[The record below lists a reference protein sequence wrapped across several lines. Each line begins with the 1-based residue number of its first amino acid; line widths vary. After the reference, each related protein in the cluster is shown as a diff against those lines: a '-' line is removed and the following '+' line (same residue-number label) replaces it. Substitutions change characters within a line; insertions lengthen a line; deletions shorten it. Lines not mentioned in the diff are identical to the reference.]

1 MATPPA
7 PTAASVEA
15 ARIRA
20 SSSQMDN
27 ALEQLVRVG
36 LAQRKS
42 MDSELSALL
51 ISQRKLDEFIG
62 KGQNDAFVKLADLN
76 TEYGRAVAGGNV
88 RPVDKLK
95 YLVEVMRLQK
105 DINVSLT
112 KGNDERLKTII
123 AQAESDTGGKA
134 KDPATNRRIW
144 ELFFQ
149 DASASAYNPTLVADV
164 NELIKKTDVKD
175 PLSFNIEGDTNVIQ
189 QYNDRIAAQQSLN
202 NAAKVIETSFGPD
215 ALKNLDSVAGS
226 GVISADVE
234 TKLRGIPDDEFNR
247 LREVSKQIPGL
258 TDLTARRTA
267 NDTRIEQLRKSLSG
281 DLMGEIQ
288 TSYAKM
294 TGGTDFAAKS
304 RISAMARLVG
314 RPKFQ
319 DWAASNGLKV
329 GTTRP
334 ADRPGDKD
342 LPGYDSATNTVYV
355 PGPDDERAVRVAM
368 RQSTLRP
375 ERQILPRRG
384 LEPRKV
390 LSVEVGEPSPDATK
404 VNKDGKFR
412 TLDGKYVTDAE
423 IEAERAKYT
432 SVAAAPTKDGVVLK
446 MKDGSFKFQ
455 PSAEGSEPV
464 DITADDPR
472 VKAATFTDKVV
483 APPDDALGI
492 TEAAA
497 PAPSATRTITGRE
510 TALLPSDPEG
520 ATVIETAEGRRIV
533 IPKEQRV
540 SVTEAPKVTPLEGE
554 TTYRGVRM
562 PFAALRARMAGV
574 KGEAAPT
581 PTEAE
586 VEALPEAGSVR
597 APAPVSAEV
606 AGAPTIGS
614 RVAPPLPTQ
623 PSVAVTPGEEAGKE
637 VRDAAGAMTGA
648 TAPQPVG
655 VANGGSKAA
664 VPVMQTTPEENT
676 RMAAI
681 KARLEGRIREM
692 RDARMQADK
701 DVVSKAGIMPGQV
714 PASDTMDKLKAS
726 GKLQNLPVTGATKSE
741 VRLLPI
747 TSGQPVAQ
755 PVLLDQ
761 PSMLTPSSVGFA
773 KSVVKGAGLLEGE
786 AQMRQAEMTDEQR
799 AEQRRQEEEDLK
811 MLGVSSAKPS
821 PSSAASQPSIDEA
834 RRKRIAQA
842 AARKRAEDAAR
853 AGMEVPPPTMAPYA
867 P

>member
-7 PTAASVEA
+7 PTAASVQA
-15 ARIRA
+15 AQIRSEQAQFGNALDAVVKILLADRA
-20 SSSQMDN
+20 SAD
-27 ALEQLVRVG
+27 
-36 LAQRKS
+36 K
-42 MDSELSALL
+42 ELSSLL
-51 ISQRKLDEFIG
+51 ASQRKLDENIG

-95 YLVEVMRLQK
+95 YLVEVMKLQK

-123 AQAESDTGGKA
+123 AQAEADTGGKA
-134 KDPATNRRIW
+134 GDPETNRRIW
-144 ELFFQ
+144 ELFFK

-164 NELIKKTDVKD
+164 NELQKKTGAD
-175 PLSFNIEGDTNVIQ
+175 PLSFTIEGDQEVMQ

-202 NAAKVIETSFGPD
+202 NAAKVIETSFGQD
-215 ALKNLDSVAGS
+215 AFKNLSSAAGS

-234 TKLRGIPDDEFNR
+234 TKLRGIPDEEFAR
-247 LREVSKQIPGL
+247 LRGVAQRLPGL
-258 TDLTARRTA
+258 TDLKERRTL
-267 NDTRIEQLRKSLSG
+267 NDDRIALLRDKLSG
-281 DLMGEIQ
+281 DLMVQ
-288 TSYAKM
+288 AQSALTK
-294 TGGTDFAAKS
+294 FAGPVTTTKDS

-319 DWAASNGLKV
+319 EWAASNGLKV

-334 ADRPGDKD
+334 ADRVGDKD
-342 LPGYDSATNTVYV
+342 LPGYDSETNTVYV

-390 LSVEVGEPSPDATK
+390 LSVEVGEPSPDMAK

-412 TLDGKYVTDAE
+412 TLDGVYATDAE
-423 IEAERAKYT
+423 IQAARDKKTTAEV
-432 SVAAAPTKDGVVLK
+432 SAATGGKVFK
-446 MKDGSFKFQ
+446 MKDGSFAFISDA
-455 PSAEGSEPV
+455 PDSDLEPISAE
-464 DITADDPR
+464 DTR
-472 VKAATFTDKVV
+472 VKTAKFLPAVV
-483 APPDDALGI
+483 VPDDEMLGI
-492 TEAAA
+492 AVAKA

-540 SVTEAPKVTPLEGE
+540 SVTEAPKVTPLAGE
-554 TTYRGVRM
+554 TTYRGIRM

-586 VEALPEAGSVR
+586 VEALPEAG
-597 APAPVSAEV
+597 
-606 AGAPTIGS
+606 GAPTP
-614 RVAPPLPTQ
+614 RVPETGVGLPQRQTPTRQQMLEQNIMPQ

-637 VRDAAGAMTGA
+637 VREAAGAMTGA

-655 VANGGSKAA
+655 VANGGSKAN
-664 VPVMQTTPEENT
+664 VPVMQPQS
-676 RMAAI
+676 A
-681 KARLEGRIREM
+681 LDRIRAM
-692 RDARMQADK
+692 RLQATPGSPAQAPAVSTTEEPVAVLGQPSGEVRTPMSPAATARAEK
-701 DVVSKAGIMPGQV
+701 RVEKAG
-714 PASDTMDKLKAS
+714 
-726 GKLQNLPVTGATKSE
+726 
-741 VRLLPI
+741 
-747 TSGQPVAQ
+747 
-755 PVLLDQ
+755 
-761 PSMLTPSSVGFA
+761 
-773 KSVVKGAGLLEGE
+773 
-786 AQMRQAEMTDEQR
+786 MTEQER
-799 AEQRRQEEEDLK
+799 
-811 MLGVSSAKPS
+811 
-821 PSSAASQPSIDEA
+821 IDEA
-834 RRKRIAQA
+834 RKRRIAAAA
-842 AARKRAEDAAR
+842 AARKREQDAYMREFMAVER
-853 AGMEVPPPTMAPYA
+853 GEQPPPTMAPYV

>member
-7 PTAASVEA
+7 PTAASVQAAETRANSQQFVSALEAVTRMVIESNKIKA
-15 ARIRA
+15 ARRE
-20 SSSQMDN
+20 S
-27 ALEQLVRVG
+27 L
-36 LAQRKS
+36 QRGVT
-42 MDSELSALL
+42 
-51 ISQRKLDEFIG
+51 KLDEFIG

-95 YLVEVMRLQK
+95 YLVEVMKLQK

-123 AQAESDTGGKA
+123 AQAEADTGGRVG
-134 KDPATNRRIW
+134 DGGTNRRIW

-164 NELIKKTDVKD
+164 NELKKKTDAD
-175 PLSFNIEGDTNVIQ
+175 PLSFAIEGDQEVMR

-215 ALKNLDSVAGS
+215 AFKNLSSAAGS

-234 TKLRGIPDDEFNR
+234 TKLRGIPDDEFAR
-247 LREVSKQIPGL
+247 LRGVAQRLPGL
-258 TDLTARRTA
+258 TDLTTRREAYDKEIA
-267 NDTRIEQLRKSLSG
+267 NLNTELSG
-281 DLMGEIQ
+281 DLVMQAQTALKSFGVGE
-288 TSYAKM
+288 TATK
-294 TGGTDFAAKS
+294 DS
-304 RISAMARLVG
+304 RINMKARIVAL
-314 RPKFQ
+314 PKFQ
-319 DWAASNGLKV
+319 EWARSNGMQI
-329 GTTRP
+329 GSARP
-334 ADRPGDKD
+334 ANRPGDKE
-342 LPGYDSATNTVYV
+342 LEGYDSATDTVYV
-355 PGPDDERAVRVAM
+355 PGPDDERAFVVYH
-368 RQSTLRP
+368 RQISLKP

-390 LSVEVGEPSPDATK
+390 LSVEVGEPSPDMAK

-432 SVAAAPTKDGVVLK
+432 SVAAAATKDGVVLK

-455 PSAEGSEPV
+455 PSAEGSEPI

-492 TEAAA
+492 TEAVA

-586 VEALPEAGSVR
+586 VEALPEAGG
-597 APAPVSAEV
+597 APAPRVLETGV
-606 AGAPTIGS
+606 GLPQRQTPTRQQMLEQNIM
-614 RVAPPLPTQ
+614 PQ

-655 VANGGSKAA
+655 VANGGSKAT
-664 VPVMQTTPEENT
+664 VPVMQPQS
-676 RMAAI
+676 A
-681 KARLEGRIREM
+681 LDRIRAM
-692 RDARMQADK
+692 RLQATPGSPAQAPAVSTTEEPVAVLGQPSGEVRTPMSPAATARAEK
-701 DVVSKAGIMPGQV
+701 RVEKAG
-714 PASDTMDKLKAS
+714 
-726 GKLQNLPVTGATKSE
+726 
-741 VRLLPI
+741 
-747 TSGQPVAQ
+747 
-755 PVLLDQ
+755 
-761 PSMLTPSSVGFA
+761 
-773 KSVVKGAGLLEGE
+773 
-786 AQMRQAEMTDEQR
+786 MTEQER
-799 AEQRRQEEEDLK
+799 
-811 MLGVSSAKPS
+811 
-821 PSSAASQPSIDEA
+821 IDEA
-834 RRKRIAQA
+834 RRRRIAAAA
-842 AARKRAEDAAR
+842 AARKREQDAYMREFMAAER
-853 AGMEVPPPTMAPYA
+853 ASAGEVPPPTMAPYT

>member
-1 MATPPA
+1 M
-7 PTAASVEA
+7 E
-15 ARIRA
+15 
-20 SSSQMDN
+20 N
-27 ALEQLVRVG
+27 ALELLTKVG
-36 LAQRKS
+36 LAKFRS

-95 YLVEVMRLQK
+95 YLVEVMKLQK

-164 NELIKKTDVKD
+164 NELIKRTDVQD
-175 PLSFNIEGDTNVIQ
+175 PLSFTIEGDTKVIQ

-234 TKLRGIPDDEFNR
+234 TKLRGIPDEEFNR

-258 TDLTARRTA
+258 TDLTSRRTA
-267 NDTRIEQLRKSLSG
+267 NDTRIEQLRKGLSG

-423 IEAERAKYT
+423 VEAERAKYT
-432 SVAAAPTKDGVVLK
+432 SVAASPTKDGVVLK

-464 DITADDPR
+464 DLTADDPR

-483 APPDDALGI
+483 APPDDVLGI
-492 TEAAA
+492 AEAAA

-540 SVTEAPKVTPLEGE
+540 SVTEAPKVTPLAGE
-554 TTYRGVRM
+554 TTYRGIRM

-586 VEALPEAGSVR
+586 VEALPESGSVR
-597 APAPVSAEV
+597 APAPVYAEV

-614 RVAPPLPTQ
+614 RVAPPVPIAVPPRAMKSGTSEAF
-623 PSVAVTPGEEAGKE
+623 PYENEIIAGESRVTPGEEAGKE
-637 VRDAAGAMTGA
+637 VRDAAGAMNGA

-655 VANGGSKAA
+655 VANGGSKAS
-664 VPVMQTTPEENT
+664 VPVMQPTPEENA
-676 RMAAI
+676 RMTAI
-681 KARLEGRIREM
+681 KARLEGRLREM

-701 DVVSKAGIMPGQV
+701 DVVAKAGIMPGQV
-714 PASDTMDKLKAS
+714 PASNAVENIKDMPNIRTLPATSSTTGTITNLPATDETRANA
-726 GKLQNLPVTGATKSE
+726 KLQNL
-741 VRLLPI
+741 
-747 TSGQPVAQ
+747 
-755 PVLLDQ
+755 
-761 PSMLTPSSVGFA
+761 SSVRTPMSPA
-773 KSVVKGAGLLEGE
+773 ATARAEKTVVKAG
-786 AQMRQAEMTDEQR
+786 MTEQER
-799 AEQRRQEEEDLK
+799 
-811 MLGVSSAKPS
+811 
-821 PSSAASQPSIDEA
+821 IDEA
-834 RRKRIAQA
+834 RRRRIAAAA
-842 AARKRAEDAAR
+842 AARKREQDAYMREFMAAER
-853 AGMEVPPPTMAPYA
+853 ASAGEVPPPTMAPYT

>member
-7 PTAASVEA
+7 PTAASVQAAETRANSQQFVSALEAVTRMVIESNKIKA
-15 ARIRA
+15 ARRE
-20 SSSQMDN
+20 S
-27 ALEQLVRVG
+27 L
-36 LAQRKS
+36 QRGVT
-42 MDSELSALL
+42 
-51 ISQRKLDEFIG
+51 KLDEFIG

-95 YLVEVMRLQK
+95 YLVEVMKLQK

-123 AQAESDTGGKA
+123 AQAEADTGGKA
-134 KDPATNRRIW
+134 GDPETNRRIW
-144 ELFFQ
+144 ELFFK

-164 NELIKKTDVKD
+164 NELQKKTGAD
-175 PLSFNIEGDTNVIQ
+175 PLSFTIEGDQEVMQ

-215 ALKNLDSVAGS
+215 AFKNLSSAAGS

-234 TKLRGIPDDEFNR
+234 TRLSAIPNDVFDNI
-247 LREVSKQIPGL
+247 REVAKKLPGL
-258 TDLTARRTA
+258 NDLTTRREAYDNEIAKLNT
-267 NDTRIEQLRKSLSG
+267 ELSG
-281 DLMGEIQ
+281 DLVMQAQTALKSFGVGE
-288 TSYAKM
+288 TATK
-294 TGGTDFAAKS
+294 DS

-319 DWAASNGLKV
+319 EWAASNGLKV

-334 ADRPGDKD
+334 ADRVGDKD
-342 LPGYDSATNTVYV
+342 LPGYDSETNTVYV

-390 LSVEVGEPSPDATK
+390 LSVEVGEPSPDMAK

-533 IPKEQRV
+533 IPKEQRIN
-540 SVTEAPKVTPLEGE
+540 VTEASKVTPLEGE

-562 PFAALRARMAGV
+562 PFAALRARMAGL

-664 VPVMQTTPEENT
+664 VPVMQPQS
-676 RMAAI
+676 A
-681 KARLEGRIREM
+681 LDRIRAM
-692 RDARMQADK
+692 RLQATPGSPAQAPSVSTTKEPVAVLGQPSGEVRTPMSPAATARAEK
-701 DVVSKAGIMPGQV
+701 RVEKAG
-714 PASDTMDKLKAS
+714 
-726 GKLQNLPVTGATKSE
+726 
-741 VRLLPI
+741 
-747 TSGQPVAQ
+747 
-755 PVLLDQ
+755 
-761 PSMLTPSSVGFA
+761 
-773 KSVVKGAGLLEGE
+773 
-786 AQMRQAEMTDEQR
+786 MTETER
-799 AEQRRQEEEDLK
+799 
-811 MLGVSSAKPS
+811 
-821 PSSAASQPSIDEA
+821 IDEA
-834 RRKRIAQA
+834 RKRRIAAAA
-842 AARKRAEDAAR
+842 AARKREQDAYMREFMAVER
-853 AGMEVPPPTMAPYA
+853 GEQPPPTMAPYV